1 MRRRKRPK
9 RPGEHGACFA
19 RSLGVRGFIEP
30 FASVRGC
37 LARKLGFCALA
48 VSIGS
53 FGISAPP
60 LAAKQ
65 KKVPRRVTGVVLD
78 QADNGIAG
86 ATVTMTDLQ
95 TGKKLAAYT
104 KEGGQYEFSDLLESH
119 DYEVQAE
126 YKGASSEVRKA
137 SSFDTRNRIVLDLKI
152 PPPKS

>member
-9 RPGEHGACFA
+9 RPGERRACFA
-19 RSLGVRGFIEP
+19 RSLGVRGLIEP
-30 FASVRGC
+30 FACVRGR
-37 LARKLGFCALA
+37 LARELGFCALA
-48 VSIGS
+48 VSIVS

-104 KEGGQYEFSDLLESH
+104 REGGQYEFSDLLESH

-137 SSFDTRNRIVLDLKI
+137 SSFDTRNRIVLDLRI
-152 PPPKS
+152 PPPKP